1 MAIARECM
9 VTGTGRGLI
18 VSHHDGK
25 WGEREREGERGREG
39 ERENRK
45 WGQAINPRSPS
56 FEKFFPLQGSAS

>member
-39 ERENRK
+39 ESEVGPGHK
-45 WGQAINPRSPS
+45 PS
-56 FEKFFPLQGSAS
+56 KPFL